1 MELTS
6 SAYRDTSD
14 SDSRGLNDL
23 QVKVCWFSQEPEQ
36 AVSVQ
41 EAFQLIIAKYVNAIF
56 YKFWV
61 FYYLKTRNLVCS
73 NPLHW
78 FVVKTECLLTNF
90 PVTLSGIDLG
100 HGLLCGMFE
109 ILGELGDAA
118 VSGVTPKSVWKSK
131 RALYGVWLV
140 QVKYIKKAALCVIP
154 VKSSTFVS
162 LDLPNVLLINSD
174 RNIFSGVVVV
184 WHGLVWELWVFP
196 LCRAVLGS
204 VQTAPQ
210 PLLMLMP
217 QMCSQWTPAYPG
229 EELEQVK
236 KTLFVR

>member
-36 AVSVQ
+36 TVSVQ

-61 FYYLKTRNLVCS
+61 FYYLKTQNLVCY

-78 FVVKTECLLTNF
+78 FVVKIQCLLTNF
-90 PVTLSGIDLG
+90 PVTLSGKALFRSWFA
-100 HGLLCGMFE
+100 LWN
-109 ILGELGDAA
+109 
-118 VSGVTPKSVWKSK
+118 VWNSWGIGRCCCIWCNSK

-154 VKSSTFVS
+154 VKSRTFVS

-174 RNIFSGVVVV
+174 RNIFPGVVVV